1 MEKNVEVG
9 EKDEIHENIQFYI
22 DNIQGISNELDVL
35 KGNFIHENIQFYID
49 EIQGISNEL
58 DVLKGNLNA

>member
-35 KGNFIHENIQFYID
+35 KGNLIHF
-49 EIQGISNEL
+49 
-58 DVLKGNLNA
+58 